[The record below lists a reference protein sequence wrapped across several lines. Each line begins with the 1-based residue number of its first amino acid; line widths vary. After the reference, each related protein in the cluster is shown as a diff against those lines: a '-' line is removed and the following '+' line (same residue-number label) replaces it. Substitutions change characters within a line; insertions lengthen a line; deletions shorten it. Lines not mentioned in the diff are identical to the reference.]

1 MAERPE
7 DLNLPTSVV
16 SKIIKDCLP
25 TSCKVSKEANVAIAK
40 AASVFVLYATS
51 SANTVAQKSNRK
63 TITGTDVVNAMTD
76 MEFDK
81 FVRPLE
87 NSLAIWKKSQQ
98 TKKDSAAAKKKE
110 KESVKDGEKE
120 GEKGD
125 NNTSQESASAE
136 EESQNDKE
144 NTE

>member
-1 MAERPE
+1 MG
-7 DLNLPTSVV
+7 
-16 SKIIKDCLP
+16 
-25 TSCKVSKEANVAIAK
+25 NVAIAK

-87 NSLAIWKKSQQ
+87 NSLAIWKKSQKD
-98 TKKDSAAAKKKE
+98 KKDSAAAAKKKALEE
-110 KESVKDGEKE
+110 KKDDPAVSEDVEKKNES
-120 GEKGD
+120 
-125 NNTSQESASAE
+125 
-136 EESQNDKE
+136 
-144 NTE
+144 